1 MYKPVY
7 LSWTAFYQTFQ
18 CYYSECLASYSNH
31 QFTNVAVQ
39 INTMIA
45 WNMMILYTNICKLM
59 IALTSMK
66 LSSVTLKIS
75 LRLSQLF

>member
-7 LSWTAFYQTFQ
+7 LSWTTFQ
-18 CYYSECLASYSNH
+18 CYYSECHASYSNH

-39 INTMIA
+39 INTIMA
-45 WNMMILYTNICKLM
+45 WNTKILYTNICNLV
-59 IALTSMK
+59 IALTSLK

-75 LRLSQLF
+75 RLGILF